1 MENHGQDG
9 AVIDL
14 TLGQRDPDVI
24 VSVMIPSFNRLGMLK
39 RAIASVMDQQVEGLH
54 LIVSDNG
61 SKDGTQEWLRAFE
74 IAAAVAYPDT
84 KVSLILHPENLG
96 STRNFNGL
104 FAAADGKYSCFLAD
118 DDWHEPGFLANAI
131 AALEADP
138 ETSLVIPKTLW
149 FNEGLLVD
157 ESPAFDA
164 SSDSVA
170 DRLAGYFSRLHTADN
185 SELFGVWRTEMLPIT
200 GDFLDIPGDDAM
212 MVAQWLTLGRGQ
224 LRDSVQLNRSA
235 GGLSANP
242 VALAQSVGLPVS
254 KIRDATL
261 AKVMHFYRSL
271 EDHPAFLLLEPEE
284 RTEIRLAAMAAISR
298 QSVEPARDGVDLD
311 GDRWSRSKSYV
322 PQLPGLESL
331 FEPEDTTG
339 LGL

>member
-1 MENHGQDG
+1 
-9 AVIDL
+9 
-14 TLGQRDPDVI
+14 
-24 VSVMIPSFNRLGMLK
+24 
-39 RAIASVMDQQVEGLH
+39 MDQQVEGLH

-212 MVAQWLTLGRGQ
+212 MVAQWLALGRGQ
-224 LRDSVQLNRSA
+224 LLDSVQLNRTA
-235 GGLSANP
+235 GGLSADP
-242 VALAQSVGLPVS
+242 VSLSQSVGIDVS
-254 KIRDATL
+254 TVRGATH
-261 AKVMHFYRSL
+261 AKVSHFYRSFS
-271 EDHPAFLLLEPEE
+271 DHRAFMLLEPAVRQNAE
-284 RTEIRLAAMAAISR
+284 LAAMAAIHDHF
-298 QSVEPARDGVDLD
+298 VAPALAGYDLEL
-311 GDRWSRSKSYV
+311 GRWSRAKTYA
-322 PQLPGLESL
+322 PQMPGLASL
-331 FEPEDTTG
+331 FEPADAELESDAPS